1 MKMCNLRIPQ
11 YLLHAVLILA
21 MACMLLFPVNIAD
34 FQRYVTETRH
44 YERATVEQ
52 IVLQE
57 LTESDLGTG
66 QQLGQQT
73 LRARMADGEVVTVEN
88 YLTDTHNVLV
98 REGQQIILCVDAP
111 ENIEPYY
118 TIYNYNRQPVLLA
131 LIGVFLML
139 MLLVGGKKGVH
150 AAIAILFTL
159 LFLLRV
165 TLPAIY
171 SGASPLLWGFLTVI
185 LSTLVTLVLLHGFT
199 RQCVLGFMVTMAGEC
214 AACALFAVFSSLLH
228 LTGLQTENAEGLL
241 LIAQSTGM
249 QVRTLLFTGMMLA
262 SLGAVM
268 DVAVSIL
275 SALREVAGCRAPGPA
290 GTVFRGY
297 EHWPGYDRYHE
308 QYADLRFCG
317 RYIGDDAGIF
327 LLRCAGSAIAQL
339 RLSQRRT
346 GTGHLQHSGRHP
358 DRPNGS
364 SDWRGCIRNGNNNA
378 GIREEIKQASRYEKW
393 RTNDETIDQ
402 YAFVRRDHNIH
413 DPTGSGCGDWNRQS
427 VRR

>member
-1 MKMCNLRIPQ
+1 M
-11 YLLHAVLILA
+11 
-21 MACMLLFPVNIAD
+21 
-34 FQRYVTETRH
+34 
-44 YERATVEQ
+44 
-52 IVLQE
+52 
-57 LTESDLGTG
+57 
-66 QQLGQQT
+66 
-73 LRARMADGEVVTVEN
+73 EN

-228 LTGLQTENAEGLL
+228 LTGLQTENAEGL
-241 LIAQSTGM
+241 
-249 QVRTLLFTGMMLA
+249 R
-262 SLGAVM
+262 
-268 DVAVSIL
+268 
-275 SALREVAGCRAPGPA
+275 
-290 GTVFRGY
+290 
-297 EHWPGYDRYHE
+297 
-308 QYADLRFCG
+308 
-317 RYIGDDAGIF
+317 
-327 LLRCAGSAIAQL
+327 
-339 RLSQRRT
+339 
-346 GTGHLQHSGRHP
+346 
-358 DRPNGS
+358 
-364 SDWRGCIRNGNNNA
+364 
-378 GIREEIKQASRYEKW
+378 
-393 RTNDETIDQ
+393 
-402 YAFVRRDHNIH
+402 
-413 DPTGSGCGDWNRQS
+413 
-427 VRR
+427 